1 MATLEQNNFMRK
13 IAVSALF
20 VLPWIF
26 YSSCTNANNKTVEN
40 QKDTTVYDETRPIG
54 NEFLETLLSI
64 KSEAELKEK
73 FGADRV
79 KFDTIWG
86 AEGNFGFGTYLDKG
100 TKDEVQ
106 IMWADSL
113 RTGGVMS
120 AMAVAFYDQK
130 TGNYIF
136 DNRWSSEMGVKI
148 GTTTD
153 ELEKLNGKPFVFSG
167 FGWDYGGGIMDW
179 KGGKLGIEG
188 IGIALTEDLAVNE
201 IPEKEYEQILGDQDV
216 RSDHPVVKKVQP
228 KVYRIT
234 VYNEN

>member
-1 MATLEQNNFMRK
+1 MMTA
-13 IAVSALF
+13 
-20 VLPWIF
+20 F
-26 YSSCTNANNKTVEN
+26 YSSCSSPAKNDSEN
-40 QKDTTVYDETRPIG
+40 HGDTLVYDETRPGG
-54 NEFLETLLSI
+54 NDYLETLLEI
-64 KSEAELKEK
+64 KTEVELKQK
-73 FGADRV
+73 FAADRV
-79 KFDTIWG
+79 QYDTIWG
-86 AEGNFGFGTYLDKG
+86 AEGNFGFGTYIDKG

-113 RTGGVMS
+113 RMGGVMS

-153 ELEKLNGKPFVFSG
+153 ELETLNGKPFIFSG

-179 KGGKLGIEG
+179 KGGKLGVEG
-188 IGIALTEDLAVNE
+188 LGIALTEDLKPNE
-201 IPEKEYEQILGDQDV
+201 IPEKEYMQILGDQDV
-216 RSDHPVVKKVQP
+216 KSDHPVVKKVQP
-228 KVYRIT
+228 RVYRIT